1 MEEKKYEIVRIESNI
16 DDHNHTRGSDGRQSS
31 LRMLLRANN
40 KGHNIVSITD
50 HDSVR
55 GYKNLEEDLYAV
67 VETIKMDKSYNPEN
81 IIQVL
86 KEVKLLTGVELITS
100 YDGVIIEV
108 LGYDIDVEKMEKE
121 IQNLKST
128 IQKKPYEVLYQ
139 EFNKIIDEK
148 GLIFDKKKLE
158 DAYEKIKKEGKG
170 GVVGPFYNE
179 LYAHEENRKF
189 LQYEEDGEYKI
200 ADTLKLFINK
210 CLYNSKTPLFVNMEE
225 SRPNYKATIDA
236 IHRAGGKA
244 ILAHPGRYMDKFD
257 CLAKLDEMISYGLD
271 GIEVFYPDHSYE
283 FRQKLLDKVKEHHLV
298 ASGGSDDHHSIKEGV
313 QYQTGRVAV
322 PDIPETKWIKET
334 VGEGYLKKNN
344 IIAKYIEELQ
354 EIADERN
361 RSSYKDTR
369 EDDEEER

>member
-16 DDHNHTRGSDGRQSS
+16 DDHNHTRGSDGAQSS
-31 LRMLLRANN
+31 LRMLLRASN
-40 KGHNIVSITD
+40 KELNIVSITD
-50 HDSVR
+50 HKSVK
-55 GYKNLEEDLYAV
+55 GYKNLENNLYSLVGAV
-67 VETIKMDKSYNPEN
+67 KIDKSYNPQN
-81 IIQVL
+81 VIQAL
-86 KEVKLLTGVELITS
+86 KEIRLLTGIEIETS
-100 YDGVIIEV
+100 YDEV
-108 LGYDIDVEKMEKE
+108 LIEILGFGIDVDKMQEEWPK
-121 IQNLKST
+121 LRAT
-128 IQKKPYEVLYQ
+128 RKKDPTDVLYHA
-139 EFNKIIDEK
+139 FNKMIDEK
-148 GLIFDKKKLE
+148 GLVFDKKVLDEQYKR
-158 DAYEKIKKEGKG
+158 IQIEGKG
-170 GVVGPFYNE
+170 GVVGTFYNE

-189 LQYEEDGEYKI
+189 LQYEEDREYKI

-354 EIADERN
+354 EIADESN
-361 RSSYKDTR
+361 R
-369 EDDEEER
+369 